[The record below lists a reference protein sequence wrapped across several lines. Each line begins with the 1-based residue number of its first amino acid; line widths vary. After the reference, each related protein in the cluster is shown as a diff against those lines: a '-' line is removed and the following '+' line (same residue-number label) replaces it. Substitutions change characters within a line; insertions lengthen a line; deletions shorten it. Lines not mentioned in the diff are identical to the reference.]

1 MAHYN
6 MNLIGKAIGF
16 GYEPKMNNTKKHE
29 LTKIAN
35 VWKKHNWSRLQF
47 KLVFE
52 TFIMSQAFK
61 INKNQVS
68 QVYW

>member
-35 VWKKHNWSRLQF
+35 VWKKHN
-47 KLVFE
+47 
-52 TFIMSQAFK
+52 
-61 INKNQVS
+61 
-68 QVYW
+68 